1 VTRPDS
7 DAEGPFEDATQRA
20 RPIRRRWN
28 MTATVTET
36 PVVESDAMKN
46 VKIIDSDDLPTS

>member
-46 VKIIDSDDLPTS
+46 VKIIDCGDLPTS